1 MRKYQRASNVEKM
14 SKSFQYYENIEGG
27 PNVEK
32 ISKEFKY
39 WENIKVGP
47 NIEKISKSF
56 QYGENVEE
64 LLILRKNFKGS
75 EY

>member
-1 MRKYQRASNVEKM
+1 M

>member
-1 MRKYQRASNVEKM
+1 MKISKGVPMLRKYQ
-14 SKSFQYYENIEGG
+14 KSSSI
-27 PNVEK
+27 EK
-32 ISKEFKY
+32 ISK
-39 WENIKVGP
+39 WVL
-47 NIEKISKSF
+47 IEKISKSF